1 MTMVKIPKTIRK
13 EKGKNY
19 HGEEDDMDMEEPE
32 DDGDDV
38 KIISKDK
45 KKKNGNGN
53 NGKTAEISKIGEEVS
68 EFTSLIN
75 ELMAC

>member
-1 MTMVKIPKTIRK
+1 
-13 EKGKNY
+13 
-19 HGEEDDMDMEEPE
+19 MDMEEPK

-38 KIISKDK
+38 KIIPEIRKRK
-45 KKKNGNGN
+45 METNG

-75 ELMAC
+75 ELII